1 MIGYDYTDISMQPPE
16 DPSEEAFLLVEE
28 KIIDVLENNGFETV
42 ATILAGSDGWVKA
55 INAYIAEQNKHRNEF

>member
-16 DPSEEAFLLVEE
+16 APSEEAFLLVEE

-42 ATILAGSDGWVKA
+42 ATILAGSDGWCNA
-55 INAYIAEQNKHRNEF
+55 INAYLAEQNKHRNEF